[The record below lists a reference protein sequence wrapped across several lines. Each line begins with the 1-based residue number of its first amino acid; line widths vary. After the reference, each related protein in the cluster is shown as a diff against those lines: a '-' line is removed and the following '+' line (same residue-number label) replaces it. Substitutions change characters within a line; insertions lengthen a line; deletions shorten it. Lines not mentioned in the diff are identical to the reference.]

1 MNYEV
6 EQLNYIPKF
15 QIVLQKND
23 VFAKVQKIQKSV
35 WKPMKKY
42 LVDKNQN
49 LSNIKAF
56 YINKFMFI

>member
-6 EQLNYIPKF
+6 EQLNYVPKL

-23 VFAKVQKIQKSV
+23 VFSKVQKIQKSV

-42 LVDKNQN
+42 PVDKN
-49 LSNIKAF
+49 
-56 YINKFMFI
+56 